1 MNQLAR
7 KCFSDNSRMSS
18 QAQESHQ
25 PQSKTELFTVFT
37 FLALQG
43 FGGVLAV
50 VQHELV
56 DRRKW
61 MTKAQFVEEWSVAQV
76 MPGPNVVN
84 LCLMIGG
91 KYFGIAGALVAV
103 SGLICGPLVLVLGL
117 AILFGGVADNAVAQ
131 GALKGMGA
139 VAAGLVIATGLK
151 LASTLPKNPMG
162 LWTAI
167 PFAVL
172 SFACVGIFR
181 WPLPW
186 VLLGFGSLAWFLTY
200 RALKHLQTKLDSDS
214 QTDREAS

>member
-1 MNQLAR
+1 
-7 KCFSDNSRMSS
+7 MSPEV
-18 QAQESHQ
+18 QESRH

-56 DRRKW
+56 ERRKW

-91 KYFGIAGALVAV
+91 KYFGVAGALAAV
-103 SGLICGPLVLVLGL
+103 CGLICGPLVLVLGL
-117 AILFGGVADNAVAQ
+117 AILFGGVADNAIAQ

-139 VAAGLVIATGLK
+139 VAAGLVIASGLK
-151 LASTLPKNPMG
+151 LATTLPKNPMG

-167 PFAVL
+167 PFAVV

-186 VLLGFGSLAWFLTY
+186 VLLGLGSLACLMTY
-200 RALKHLQTKLDSDS
+200 RALKQLSSKLDAKTS
-214 QTDREAS
+214 TDQEAS

>member
-1 MNQLAR
+1 
-7 KCFSDNSRMSS
+7 MSS
-18 QAQESHQ
+18 EVQESRH
-25 PQSKTELFTVFT
+25 PQSKTELFMVFT

-56 DRRKW
+56 ERRKW

-91 KYFGIAGALVAV
+91 KYFGIVGALAAV
-103 SGLICGPLVLVLGL
+103 CGLICGPLVVVLGL
-117 AILFGGVADNAVAQ
+117 AILFGGVADNAIAQ

-151 LASTLPKNPMG
+151 LATTLPKNPMG
-162 LWTAI
+162 LWMAI

-186 VLLGFGSLAWFLTY
+186 VLLGLGSMACFITY
-200 RALKHLQTKLDSDS
+200 RALKQLQSKLDSKTP
-214 QTDREAS
+214 TDQEAS

>member
-1 MNQLAR
+1 
-7 KCFSDNSRMSS
+7 MSS
-18 QAQESHQ
+18 EVQESHQ
-25 PQSKTELFTVFT
+25 PQSKTELFLVFT

-56 DRRKW
+56 ERRKW

-91 KYFGIAGALVAV
+91 KYFGIAGALAAV
-103 SGLICGPLVLVLGL
+103 CGLISGPLVLVLGL
-117 AILFGGVADNAVAQ
+117 AILFGGVSDNPVAQ

-139 VAAGLVIATGLK
+139 VSAGLVIATGLK
-151 LASTLPKNPMG
+151 LSTTLPQNPMG
-162 LWTAI
+162 LWTAL

-181 WPLPW
+181 WSLPW
-186 VLLGFGSLAWFLTY
+186 VLLGLGSMACLITY
-200 RALKHLQTKLDSDS
+200 RALKQMHSMPENHKD
-214 QTDREAS
+214 TDQGAH

>member
-1 MNQLAR
+1 
-7 KCFSDNSRMSS
+7 MSS
-18 QAQESHQ
+18 EAQESRH
-25 PQSKTELFTVFT
+25 PESKTELFMVFT

-43 FGGVLAV
+43 VGGVLAV

-56 DRRKW
+56 QRRKW
-61 MTKAQFVEEWSVAQV
+61 MTEAQFIEEWSVAQV

-91 KYFGIAGALVAV
+91 KYFGIAGALAAV
-103 SGLICGPLVLVLGL
+103 CGLICGPLVLVLGL
-117 AILFGGVADNAVAQ
+117 AILFGGVADNPVAQ

-139 VAAGLVIATGLK
+139 VSAGLVIATGLK
-151 LASTLPKNPMG
+151 LGTTLPKNPMG

-186 VLLGFGSLAWFLTY
+186 VLLGLGGLASFITY
-200 RALKHLQTKLDSDS
+200 RALKQLPARLD
-214 QTDREAS
+214 QKPETDQEAS

>member
-1 MNQLAR
+1 
-7 KCFSDNSRMSS
+7 MSS
-18 QAQESHQ
+18 EVQESRH
-25 PQSKTELFTVFT
+25 PQSKTELFMVFT

-50 VQHELV
+50 VEHELV
-56 DRRKW
+56 ERRKW

-91 KYFGIAGALVAV
+91 KYFGVAGALAAV
-103 SGLICGPLVLVLGL
+103 GGLICGPLVLVLGL
-117 AILFGGVADNAVAQ
+117 AILFGGVADNAVAE

-151 LASTLPKNPMG
+151 LGSTLPKNPMG

-186 VLLGFGSLAWFLTY
+186 VLLGLGSVACFITY
-200 RALKHLQTKLDSDS
+200 RALKQLQSELDAKT
-214 QTDREAS
+214 QTDQEAS

>member
-1 MNQLAR
+1 LNQLTR
-7 KCFSDNSRMSS
+7 KSFSDNSRMLSE
-18 QAQESHQ
+18 AQESRH
-25 PQSKTELFTVFT
+25 PQSKTELFMVFT

-50 VQHELV
+50 VQRELV
-56 DRRKW
+56 ERRKW
-61 MTKAQFVEEWSVAQV
+61 MTKVQFVEEWSVAQV

-91 KYFGIAGALVAV
+91 KYFGVAGALAAV
-103 SGLICGPLVLVLGL
+103 GGLICGPLVLVLGL

-151 LASTLPKNPMG
+151 LGTSLPKNPMG

-167 PFAVL
+167 PFAVM

-186 VLLGFGSLAWFLTY
+186 VLLGLGSLTCLIAY
-200 RALKHLQTKLDSDS
+200 RALKQLPSKLDAKTSPD
-214 QTDREAS
+214 QEAS

>member
-1 MNQLAR
+1 
-7 KCFSDNSRMSS
+7 MSS
-18 QAQESHQ
+18 EAQESRH
-25 PQSKTELFTVFT
+25 PQSKTELFMVFT

-50 VQHELV
+50 VQRELV
-56 DRRKW
+56 ERRKW
-61 MTKAQFVEEWSVAQV
+61 MTKVQFVEEWSVAQV

-91 KYFGIAGALVAV
+91 KYFGVAGALAAV
-103 SGLICGPLVLVLGL
+103 GGLICGPLVLVLGL

-151 LASTLPKNPMG
+151 LGTSLPKNPMG

-167 PFAVL
+167 PFAVI

-186 VLLGFGSLAWFLTY
+186 VLLGLGSLTCLIAY
-200 RALKHLQTKLDSDS
+200 RALKQLPSKLDVKTSPD
-214 QTDREAS
+214 QGAS

>member
-1 MNQLAR
+1 LNQLTR
-7 KCFSDNSRMSS
+7 KSFSDNSRMLSE
-18 QAQESHQ
+18 AQESRH
-25 PQSKTELFTVFT
+25 PQSKTELFMVFT

-50 VQHELV
+50 VQRELV
-56 DRRKW
+56 ERRKW
-61 MTKAQFVEEWSVAQV
+61 MTKVQFVEEWSVAQV

-91 KYFGIAGALVAV
+91 KYFGVAGALAAV
-103 SGLICGPLVLVLGL
+103 GGLICGPLVLVLGL

-151 LASTLPKNPMG
+151 LGTSLPKNPMG
-162 LWTAI
+162 LWAAI
-167 PFAVL
+167 PFAVM

-186 VLLGFGSLAWFLTY
+186 VLLGLGSLTCLIAY
-200 RALKHLQTKLDSDS
+200 RALKQLPSKLDAKTSPD
-214 QTDREAS
+214 QEAS